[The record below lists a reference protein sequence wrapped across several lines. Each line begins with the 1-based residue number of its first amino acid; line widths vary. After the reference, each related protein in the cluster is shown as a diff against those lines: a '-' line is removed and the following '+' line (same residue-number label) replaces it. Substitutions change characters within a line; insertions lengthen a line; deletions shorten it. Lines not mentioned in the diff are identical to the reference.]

1 MFSIDDLVFL
11 VALHIRSLVILK
23 YTNVYCLCK
32 PEQKYFG
39 AALGK
44 GRQAAKTYDLPF
56 FFSISNVL
64 FASCSVAI
72 TCECIKHSQQ
82 ILIASIKAHIIKTL
96 LTEK

>member
-1 MFSIDDLVFL
+1 MFIVFANLNRNTLV
-11 VALHIRSLVILK
+11 LHWGREGR
-23 YTNVYCLCK
+23 
-32 PEQKYFG
+32 PQKRMIYH
-39 AALGK
+39 
-44 GRQAAKTYDLPF
+44 